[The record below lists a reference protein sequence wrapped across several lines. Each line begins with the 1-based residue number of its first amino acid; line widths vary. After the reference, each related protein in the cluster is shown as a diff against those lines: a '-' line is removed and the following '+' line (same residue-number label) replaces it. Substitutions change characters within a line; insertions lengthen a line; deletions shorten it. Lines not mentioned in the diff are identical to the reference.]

1 MKVCALLS
9 GGKDSVYTLH
19 AAVVEGHLPVALA
32 SLVPPEGKDELDS
45 FMYQTVGSSGLATLA
60 DALALPLVTHTITG
74 TARNQRA
81 EYGSRNGAAATA
93 TDTADDQG
101 DETEDLYDLLVK
113 VKLAHPDVEA
123 ITVGAILSNYQRV
136 RVEHVCARLGLVP
149 LAYLWERDQVDLLA
163 DMVDAGIESILVKV
177 AGAGLGVQHLGKT
190 LAQMQPTLLKLNK
203 MYDTHPCGEGGEY
216 ETFTLDAP
224 LFLRRVQ
231 LDATT
236 LVTSVP
242 DPNATVA
249 HWHLDALSLSPLKP
263 AYAGAE
269 HGVARWER
277 ARELC
282 RASVRVPR
290 VEAGETREWE
300 RRGRRAYARAGKGRE
315 RERVRAGEVEGEGG
329 AELQDAGRRRA
340 AAGPSAGAGPSA
352 SEGERTAGASSA
364 CTTRDGWLYVSEVV
378 APASR
383 RGAAVVIEDEVRGCF
398 EALVNQLAEHGAT
411 LLSLAHLTVYL
422 STPASPSSPSTM
434 SLFPRI
440 NAVYASYF
448 GTSPPTR
455 ACVEVPSSDE
465 GEGSWRV
472 KLEGVARVPGAGAR
486 SSEERKALHVQGL
499 SYWAPANIGPYS
511 QSVLTANRL
520 YTAGQIPLRPST
532 LTLPPPPS
540 SSSPSSSDHGFSH
553 AAALAMQHVHRIA
566 DASLPGPAGAR
577 TRRKEGGVLWLAPV
591 EGDDEWRRRAEAG
604 AAVWRAAA
612 ASPLEDEED
621 EAHEGEDEADPE
633 HGSDDEADEDLD
645 DEAVPPLVLVE
656 AAALPRGA
664 PVEWQVTYCGGGARA
679 VDWEGA
685 ESSDEEGEGEK
696 GRAQRA
702 AEQRMRDE
710 DARCVRME
718 TVSNT
723 TARPVVYHRSPATP
737 SLSSTLS
744 AHDARGSALAILA
757 CSLDEHDQHPLP
769 GLARHD
775 VAQVRAFYRH
785 DLGSASRVR
794 ALAQRVLGVKLGA
807 EPDEP
812 SPALSLV
819 PAGRLAV
826 LAQAGAVE
834 DAEVVF
840 VLVGPVE

>member
-19 AAVVEGHLPVALA
+19 AAVVEGHLPLALA
-32 SLVPPEGKDELDS
+32 SLVPPHGQDELDS

-60 DALALPLVTHTITG
+60 DALDLPLVTHTIAG

-81 EYGSRNGAAATA
+81 EYGSRNTAKAT
-93 TDTADDQG
+93 TADEQG

-113 VKLAHPDVEA
+113 VKTAHPDVEA

-149 LAYLWERDQVDLLA
+149 LAYLWERDQKDLLA

-177 AGAGLGVQHLGKT
+177 AGAGLGVHHLGKT
-190 LAQMQPTLLKLNK
+190 LQQMQPTLLKLNN

-249 HWHLDALSLSPLKP
+249 HWHLNALSLSPLKP

-269 HGVARWER
+269 HGPARWAR
-277 ARELC
+277 AMELC
-282 RASVRVPR
+282 GASVRVPR
-290 VEAGETREWE
+290 VEAPQTREWE
-300 RRGRRAYARAGKGRE
+300 RSARRAWVRAGRGRRE
-315 RERVRAGEVEGEGG
+315 REQVRESEGE
-329 AELQDAGRRRA
+329 AESERRREEGRRRA
-340 AAGPSAGAGPSA
+340 AAGGGPCAGADEGEGEAAGQRAPGPSTCA
-352 SEGERTAGASSA
+352 
-364 CTTRDGWLYVSEVV
+364 TRDGWLYVSEVV
-378 APASR
+378 APERR
-383 RGAAVVIEDEVRGCF
+383 RGEAVEIEDEVRGCF
-398 EALVNQLAEHGAT
+398 EALVDQLAAHGAT

-422 STPASPSSPSTM
+422 STSSSSSPSTM

-440 NAVYASYF
+440 NTVYASYF

-455 ACVEVPSSDE
+455 ACVEVPAPAD
-465 GEGSWRV
+465 GAGWRV
-472 KLEGVARVPGAGAR
+472 KLEGVARVPADGVR
-486 SSEERKALHVQGL
+486 EERKALHVQGL

-511 QSVLTANRL
+511 QAVLTANRL
-520 YTAGQIPLRPST
+520 LTAGQIPLLPST
-532 LTLPPPPS
+532 LTLPSPAPS
-540 SSSPSSSDHGFSH
+540 SPDHGFSH

-566 DASLPGPAGAR
+566 DASLPASSAGGRA
-577 TRRKEGGVLWLAPV
+577 RRKEGGVLWLAPV
-591 EGDDEWRRRAEAG
+591 EGDDEWRRRVEAG

-612 ASPLEDEED
+612 APAPEDGEAEE
-621 EAHEGEDEADPE
+621 EGEADEADPE
-633 HGSDDEADEDLD
+633 HPSDDEADEDPVD
-645 DEAVPPLVLVE
+645 DEAVPPLVVVE

-664 PVEWQVTYCGGGARA
+664 PVEWQVTFCGGGARA
-679 VDWEGA
+679 VDWEG
-685 ESSDEEGEGEK
+685 ELSSDEEEDEA
-696 GRAQRA
+696 RVAERA
-702 AEQRMRDE
+702 AEARRDE
-710 DARCVRME
+710 DGRCVRME

-737 SLSSTLS
+737 SISSTLS
-744 AHDARGSALAILA
+744 AHDARGSALAVLG
-757 CSLDEHDQHPLP
+757 CSLDEHERHPLP
-769 GLARHD
+769 GLTGHGL
-775 VAQVRAFYRH
+775 AQVRAFYRH
-785 DLGSASRVR
+785 DLGSAAQVH
-794 ALAQRVLGVKLGA
+794 ALAERVLGLNLELGA
-807 EPDEP
+807 EQGTA

-819 PAGRLAV
+819 PAGRIAV

-834 DAEVVF
+834 EAEVVF
-840 VLVGPVE
+840 VLVGAVE